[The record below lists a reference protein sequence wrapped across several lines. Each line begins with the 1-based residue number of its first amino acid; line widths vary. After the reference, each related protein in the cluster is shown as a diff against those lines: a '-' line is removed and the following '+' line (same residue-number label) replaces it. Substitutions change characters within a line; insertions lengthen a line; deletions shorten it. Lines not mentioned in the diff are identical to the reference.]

1 MVDGFWIVREQ
12 NILGDLVERV
22 LAKLCV
28 DQVHLVLE
36 LGSTLKVEAEDLV
49 LEELDNLS
57 ILFDVPLFLK
67 LFLGVR
73 DQVSHSH
80 EGNHIFKINE

>member
-1 MVDGFWIVREQ
+1 MVNSFWIVRKQ
-12 NILGDLVERV
+12 HILSDLVERV

-36 LGSTLKVEAEDLV
+36 LGSALKVETEDLV